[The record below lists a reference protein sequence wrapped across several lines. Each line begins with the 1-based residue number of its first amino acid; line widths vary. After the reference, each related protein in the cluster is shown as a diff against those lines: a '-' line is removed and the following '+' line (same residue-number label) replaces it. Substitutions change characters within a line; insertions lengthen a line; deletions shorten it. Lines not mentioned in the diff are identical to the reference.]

1 MTLQALISEHLREAA
16 AGAEPRVAEHG
27 AGAALDHVLA
37 ELDRLALDG
46 VVCADGGWRIVHRD
60 PYGGSFELG
69 LREFSELA
77 STVADGSGLRGVYLA
92 RDGFRD
98 DGVVRAINAE
108 LARCAI
114 AGCGA
119 RHRTNN
125 RENGVVV
132 TNVLGRELPRP
143 VRDPHG
149 RELLQLLGTLAD
161 GSGPGAYGV
170 ALVEREE
177 RWPVV

>member
-1 MTLQALISEHLREAA
+1 MTPQALISERLYAA
-16 AGAEPRVAEHG
+16 AGAEPRVAEYG
-27 AGAALDHVLA
+27 ADATFDHVVA
-37 ELDRLALDG
+37 ELHRLALDG
-46 VVCADGGWRIVHRD
+46 VVCADGGGRIVHRD

-77 STVADGSGLRGVYLA
+77 STVADGSGLRGFYLA

-98 DGVVRAINAE
+98 DGVVHAINAE

-114 AGCGA
+114 AGYSA
-119 RHRTNN
+119 RHRTSG
-125 RENGVVV
+125 RENGIVV

-143 VRDPHG
+143 ARDPHG

-170 ALVEREE
+170 ALVERER
-177 RWPVV
+177 RWPGV